1 MVKIVNLAGD
11 VKIGRQG
18 EVVYQRKYGE
28 QIRRGVSPKRAI
40 ASEAQI
46 AHRQLYRD
54 ALAWRHELSL
64 PNRRYLEGYTYA
76 NGVVDRYHIPLG
88 WSKFALKLYL
98 EKVSFTLSNVQVEE
112 QEEVNTK
119 HESFDPTPNSYQGFG
134 LQRWDAQTFLT
145 TDAFELTSVRVK
157 LYRTNPPGEIV
168 VSIRDAQATNKPA
181 GEDIRLG
188 TTDGNTLTTNTSGE
202 WREITFSPYQVEG
215 NHRYA
220 IVARAP
226 DAGVIADAR
235 WAARKDTGLYAN
247 GQFCYSNN
255 YGDTWSG
262 SENYDLLFQTWE
274 HIEAS
279 SLKTAILHAKHP
291 ALSIVVQKRGELVVQ
306 TYEGLS
312 SLDDEY
318 LTGQVGLDVEG
329 DDFIEATT
337 LPGIKYSYLVK

>member
-1 MVKIVNLAGD
+1 MVKITNLAGD

-40 ASEAQI
+40 ASKAQI

-54 ALAWRHELSL
+54 ALDWRHELSL
-64 PNRRYLEGYTYA
+64 PNRRYLERYTYA
-76 NGVVDRYHIPLG
+76 NGVVDLYHIPLG
-88 WSKFALKLYL
+88 WSRFALKLYL
-98 EKVSFTLSNVQVEE
+98 EKVRFTLSDVQVEE

-145 TDAFELTSVRVK
+145 TDAFELTSVKVK
-157 LYRTNPPGEIV
+157 LYRTTPPGQII
-168 VSIRDAQATNKPA
+168 VSIRDAQAANKPA
-181 GEDIRLG
+181 GEDLTLG
-188 TTDGNTLTTNTSGE
+188 TTDGDTLTTSTSGE
-202 WREITFSPYQVEG
+202 WREITLTPCQLEG

-226 DAGVIADAR
+226 DAGEIAHAR

-247 GQFCYSNN
+247 GRMCYSNN
-255 YGDTWSG
+255 YGDTWST
-262 SENYDLLFQTWE
+262 SETYDLLFQTWE

-279 SLKTAILHAKHP
+279 YLKTAILHVKHP
-291 ALSIVVQKRGELVVQ
+291 ALMKVVHKRGELTIQ
-306 TYEGLS
+306 AHEGLS

-318 LTGQVGLDVEG
+318 LTGQVGLDVEAG
-329 DDFIEATT
+329 DLVWATT
-337 LPGIKYSYLVK
+337 VAGVLYPYLVK